1 MASTLDIYTGH
12 FGLKER
18 PFALAPDP
26 DFLFWSAQHE
36 RAYTMIEYGILT
48 RAPITVITGDV
59 GAGKTTLVHY
69 LMKSMDADL
78 TFALV
83 SNAQGGRGDLLRWV
97 LQALDQE
104 AKGTD
109 YVDLF
114 GQLQDYLIAEY
125 AAGRRTVLIFDE
137 AQALAQEMLE
147 ELRMLTNI
155 NVGKDDLLQLILV
168 GQPELRD
175 HIRNGGLT
183 QLAQRITASF
193 HLTPMDEASVRK
205 YVDHRLRV
213 AGGSGKIF
221 SAEAIQLIVDI
232 SRGIPRLINQVCD
245 LSMVYAVSEGKFTV
259 EPWMIQNVM
268 RDGAFWYSVDLP
280 ESQASEDAAKAYRSA
295 T

>member
-26 DFLFWSAQHE
+26 DYLFWSAQHE

-48 RAPITVITGDV
+48 RAPITVITGDI

-69 LMKSMDADL
+69 VMKSMDEDL

-83 SNAQGGRGDLLRWV
+83 SNVQGGRGDLLRWV

-104 AKGTD
+104 ARGTD

-114 GQLQDYLIAEY
+114 GQLQDFLIAEY

-137 AQALAQEMLE
+137 AQALEREMLE

-175 HIRNGGLT
+175 NIRNGGLT

-193 HLTPMDEASVRK
+193 HLTPMEATTVRK
-205 YVDHRLRV
+205 YVDHRLKV

-221 SAEAIQLIVDI
+221 SSEAIKLVVDV
-232 SRGIPRLINQVCD
+232 SRGVPRLVNQVCD
-245 LSMVYAVSEGKFTV
+245 LAMVYAFSEGKSTV
-259 EPWMIQNVM
+259 EPWMIQNAM

-280 ESQASEDAAKAYRSA
+280 ESAASQSATTAYRSA